1 MVQDYKIIQLVKEAK
16 QGDQRAFSRLL
27 DHMEP
32 DLKKIASCY
41 FIQGQDKEDVLQELR
56 IGVHKAVQ
64 SYDETKETTFRS
76 FCVNLVC
83 KRHISTAIHAARR
96 YKNTI
101 LNEAISL
108 DAPMIL
114 GDDGN
119 MQTLAEFIPDR
130 SNPLDEDL
138 GPNSALDEMIARE
151 EFEENTNRLRPRLT
165 ELEERIFE
173 EYGYDSSYK
182 DIAISL
188 NIQPKCVDNALMRI
202 RKKASEVYLQKTDSD
217 APEIELPVVE
227 EEPKKRKRK

>member
-1 MVQDYKIIQLVKEAK
+1 
-16 QGDQRAFSRLL
+16 
-27 DHMEP
+27 
-32 DLKKIASCY
+32 
-41 FIQGQDKEDVLQELR
+41 
-56 IGVHKAVQ
+56 
-64 SYDETKETTFRS
+64 
-76 FCVNLVC
+76 VC

-96 YKNTI
+96 FKNTI

-130 SNPLDEDL
+130 ANPLDEDL
-138 GPNSALDEMIARE
+138 GNHSALDDMIARE
-151 EFEENTNRLRPRLT
+151 EFEENTNRLIPRLT

-182 DIAISL
+182 DIAQSL

-202 RKKASEVYLQKTDSD
+202 RKKASEVYLQKNDPEEE
-217 APEIELPVVE
+217 PEIKIEE